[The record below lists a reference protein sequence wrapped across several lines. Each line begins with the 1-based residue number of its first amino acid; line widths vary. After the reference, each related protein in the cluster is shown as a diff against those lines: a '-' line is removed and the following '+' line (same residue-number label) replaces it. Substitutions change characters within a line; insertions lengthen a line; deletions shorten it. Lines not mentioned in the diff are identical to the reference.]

1 MATSPWSPTRRP
13 WRRRPRRPAASGRRW
28 SRWRKRWRASRWS
41 RSRASAAIER
51 TTSWRRRTSR
61 ESPRTRTSTISSPLS
76 RWRRCRRSRSRSP
89 AAWVSTTGSTPGTSD
104 RGAVIQVLNLLL
116 GGVFH
121 AAALFLVAA
130 GLQLVFGVQ
139 RILNLA
145 CGSFYALGAYCG
157 VTAGAFAL
165 GLGVPAVLALPV
177 LILAGASIAVIGPP
191 IEPLLRLRYE
201 RDEGFQLLLTFALVL
216 MLQDLVRMG
225 WGSNPQQIDGVYLA
239 YGQLRIGAARIPVW
253 NLLVL
258 AAALVLAM
266 ALGGFLQRTNFGRLL
281 RATAENR

>member
-28 SRWRKRWRASRWS
+28 SRWRRRWRASRWS

-61 ESPRTRTSTISSPLS
+61 ESPRTRTSTISSPSS

-139 RILNLA
+139 KILNLA
-145 CGSFYALGAYCG
+145 CGSFYALGAYTG
-157 VTAGAFAL
+157 ISAVKAAL
-165 GLGVPAVLALPV
+165 AAGVPAPLFLVVLVGAGLALGV
-177 LILAGASIAVIGPP
+177 LGPP
-191 IEPLLRLRYE
+191 LERLLRTIYD
-201 RDEGFQLLLTFALVL
+201 RDEAFQLLLTFALVL
-216 MLQDLVRMG
+216 MLDRK
-225 WGSNPQQIDGVYLA
+225 S
-239 YGQLRIGAARIPVW
+239 
-253 NLLVL
+253 
-258 AAALVLAM
+258 
-266 ALGGFLQRTNFGRLL
+266 TRL
-281 RATAENR
+281 NSSH